1 MKPGSAQ
8 YRAQREQPQQQ
19 RCAGKSE
26 AGLRRLVQQFGKWI
40 FPGNHNI
47 TARTS
52 GCARLRST
60 RAVRRCLRRKNGD
73 QKNNATSK
81 TNRWILHRMMTSSL
95 KYGDKVTQCNIH
107 TRRKKQRNT
116 LYLLNSQ
123 KPASHTPAPYRF
135 IFRHTHCCSAK
146 IRAETLK
153 SARSARRRNARPC
166 GCQSPRCRPVRPFR
180 SGGCAPAPP
189 ACCRAG

>member
-8 YRAQREQPQQQ
+8 YSAQREQPQQQ

-73 QKNNATSK
+73 
-81 TNRWILHRMMTSSL
+81 
-95 KYGDKVTQCNIH
+95 
-107 TRRKKQRNT
+107 RKKQCNKQ
-116 LYLLNSQ
+116 NKQ
-123 KPASHTPAPYRF
+123 VDIASHDDLQPQIRRQGHTVQHSYPAQKTTQYTVF
-135 IFRHTHCCSAK
+135 IEFPKTCEPHSSTVQVHFPTHALLQCKNQGRNPEISEISA
-146 IRAETLK
+146 
-153 SARSARRRNARPC
+153 
-166 GCQSPRCRPVRPFR
+166 SP
-180 SGGCAPAPP
+180 
-189 ACCRAG
+189 

>member
-52 GCARLRST
+52 GCARLRGT
-60 RAVRRCLRRKNGD
+60 RAVRRCLRSKNG
-73 QKNNATSK
+73 N
-81 TNRWILHRMMTSSL
+81 
-95 KYGDKVTQCNIH
+95 
-107 TRRKKQRNT
+107 RKKQCDKQNKQT
-116 LYLLNSQ
+116 DI
-123 KPASHTPAPYRF
+123 ASHDDLQLQIRRQGHTMQYSYPAKNTTQHPVF
-135 IFRHTHCCSAK
+135 IEFQKTCEPHSSTVQVHFPTHALLQCKNQGRNPEISEISA
-146 IRAETLK
+146 
-153 SARSARRRNARPC
+153 
-166 GCQSPRCRPVRPFR
+166 SP
-180 SGGCAPAPP
+180 
-189 ACCRAG
+189 